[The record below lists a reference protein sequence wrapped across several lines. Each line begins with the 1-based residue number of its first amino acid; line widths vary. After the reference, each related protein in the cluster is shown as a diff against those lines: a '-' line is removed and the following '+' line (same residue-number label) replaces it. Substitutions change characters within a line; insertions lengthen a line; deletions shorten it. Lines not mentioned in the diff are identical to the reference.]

1 MSQLRVSGINQPDFY
16 LNVVSFDSP
25 ISGEIRGVQTKSQVQ
40 YFPIKAF
47 QPDLV
52 CSVVFPSERVWEQ
65 WQEWARTN
73 MVNSQKS
80 NASGMPGVTLNWP
93 ERNINNWTG
102 IIPSTKAGGMRYNYT
117 PRTQV
122 EFQLVVSLVSNLQV
136 FQSFASNWQG
146 LFQSTAV
153 GSNVDTLFTLAE
165 NFIGGAITQGNAALF
180 GAVQTTLGSNLL
192 AGNTASIIPG
202 ITQALTGGIPF

>member
-1 MSQLRVSGINQPDFY
+1 VSQLRVSGVGQPDFY
-16 LNVVSFDSP
+16 LNVVSFNSP
-25 ISGEIRGVQTKSQVQ
+25 ISGEIRGVQTKTQAQ

-52 CSVVFPSERVWEQ
+52 CSVVFPSEAVWEQ
-65 WQEWARTN
+65 WQDWARTN
-73 MVNSQKS
+73 MVNSQSS
-80 NASGMPGVTLNWP
+80 NSTGLPGVTLNWP

-102 IIPSTKAGGMRYNYT
+102 IIPVTKAGGMRWNYA

-136 FQSFASNWQG
+136 FQSFASGWQG
-146 LFQSTAV
+146 LFQSTSV

-165 NFIGGAITQGNAALF
+165 DFIGGAVTQGNAALY
-180 GAVQTTLGSNLL
+180 GAVQSTLGSNLL
-192 AGNTASIIPG
+192 SGGTASVIPG
-202 ITQALTGGIPF
+202 ITQALTGGIAF